1 MQSSRKCMQKRY
13 WLKVCSFAE
22 ICVCVY
28 VLLQELTQQTVPS
41 YHPPPLGCRPIRPCE
56 LLWCPGKAELRLSK
70 SEYFGRSKSAYRSK
84 KISLYA
90 LQNIC
95 VYFICCRFKYII
107 VYHSTSD
114 KWGYQK
120 RNPFAAPIIQKYPI
134 QVPSVSAYPV
144 CPFVCQHPDWLPW
157 CSRGQNCRVRTA
169 LAMQPQACTSSDPE
183 TLHPQMKTWIHIS
196 TMFNEGLSR
205 QIERHQVAQHTCGT

>member
-1 MQSSRKCMQKRY
+1 M
-13 WLKVCSFAE
+13 
-22 ICVCVY
+22 CVCVCFCKNWPNKQFLHIIHRCWGAGRSGHASCCD
-28 VLLQELTQQTVPS
+28 VLEM
-41 YHPPPLGCRPIRPCE
+41 
-56 LLWCPGKAELRLSK
+56 LLEVLEAELRPSK
-70 SEYFGRSKSAYRSK
+70 SK

-107 VYHSTSD
+107 VYHSTSED